1 MKGLLLGLVLL
12 VLFVHFGGSN
22 VPKVLKDNKQMVY
35 GVTIGLVLC
44 SFFGVNVEGYLPSSP
59 PPHASDASDASD
71 AWKSDPGYQTQE
83 CKYERDG
90 DAGGRVCDRPHVMR
104 GTCMSPDYEHVGCC
118 TGDDSYH
125 DDPNFGP
132 VCN

>member
-1 MKGLLLGLVLL
+1 MLGLVLL

-44 SFFGVNVEGYLPSSP
+44 SFFGVKVEGYLPSSP
-59 PPHASDASDASD
+59 PPHASDASDA
-71 AWKSDPGYQTQE
+71 WKSDPGYQTRE
-83 CKYERDG
+83 CKYESRY
-90 DAGGRVCDRPHVMR
+90 AVGGVRPRICDKPHVIR
-104 GTCMSPDYEHVGCC
+104 GTCNFPGKHYSGCC

-125 DDPNFGP
+125 NDPTFGP